1 MDQGSCAKAWS
12 GEPFFSFDKMDVENR
27 YLLEPAYEL
36 TAEKIFDRRRAT
48 TLLNQAMSRLREECV
63 ASRKGDL
70 FGKVES
76 FLFGGKAKV

>member
-1 MDQGSCAKAWS
+1 VKPRDIFWHANGPRLVRKSVEAANL
-12 GEPFFSFDKMDVENR
+12 SFPSIRWMSK
-27 YLLEPAYEL
+27 
-36 TAEKIFDRRRAT
+36 RRAT

-76 FLFGGKAKV
+76 FLSGGKAKI